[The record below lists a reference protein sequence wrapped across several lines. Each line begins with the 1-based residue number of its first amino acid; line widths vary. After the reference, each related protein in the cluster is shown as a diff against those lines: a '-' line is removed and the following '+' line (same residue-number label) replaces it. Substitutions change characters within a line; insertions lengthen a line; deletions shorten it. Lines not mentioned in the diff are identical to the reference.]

1 MPTLVIRVMLFLSSY
16 FPLALIF
23 FVLYVV
29 QHPLWA
35 IAILILGLAGLV
47 VLLLYFLR
55 FAPRLGSF
63 QEKITGMQRRDADVM
78 SYVASYLI
86 PFVAIPF
93 GGWQQAVALLLFM
106 GVLGI
111 VYVNSNMIQVNPM
124 LNLFGYHLYEIT
136 VERSQVPHSFI
147 THNRVALGS
156 VIHII
161 DIGDGIFLEKR
172 VRTK

>member
-1 MPTLVIRVMLFLSSY
+1 MPTLVMLFMLFLSSY

-23 FVLYVV
+23 FVLYIV
-29 QHPLWA
+29 QYPVWA
-35 IAILILGLAGLV
+35 IAILALGLAGV
-47 VLLLYFLR
+47 SVLLLYFLR
-55 FAPRLGSF
+55 FVPRLGSF

-78 SYVASYLI
+78 SYIASYLI

-93 GGWQQAVALLLFM
+93 GGWQQTVALLVFI

-136 VERSQVPHSFI
+136 VEKSQVPHSFI
-147 THNRVALGS
+147 THNRAALGQT
-156 VIHII
+156 IHII

-172 VRTK
+172 VRAK

>member
-1 MPTLVIRVMLFLSSY
+1 M
-16 FPLALIF
+16 
-23 FVLYVV
+23 
-29 QHPLWA
+29 
-35 IAILILGLAGLV
+35 
-47 VLLLYFLR
+47 LLLYFFR

-86 PFVAIPF
+86 PFVAFPF
-93 GGWQQAVALLLFM
+93 GSWQQTVALLLFI

-136 VERSQVPHSFI
+136 VEKSQVPHSFI

-156 VIHII
+156 VIHVI

-172 VRTK
+172 ERAQ